1 MRRARRDDIRYQN
14 DSGKK
19 QVSYAM
25 RFFTKLF
32 LIPATMA
39 FFVVAGCER
48 ASQAGGGHGAGSADP
63 HEADHGHGADERP
76 DPISVTLFASKV
88 QLFMEYP
95 HLVKGE
101 PAKFLAHLTVM
112 ETGEPIRSGS
122 LHFKLT
128 DAAGATQKVV
138 VNAPKRDGLFTPEWT
153 FDAAGTYTLQL
164 LLVSPQAEDR
174 IEVGELVVHATDHD
188 AAHAAETS
196 TGTDP
201 PNLISFLLEQQWK
214 IGTLY
219 EKAAKRTLVHRLP
232 IPGQIV
238 APHGA
243 SAVVSPPVA
252 GRLLPP
258 PDGRLPHVGD
268 YVEAGQVLAMVE
280 PPLPATDVAQLSANR
295 AWLQTLE
302 LELAQRELEIDTKG
316 MEVDRSLIQSAARLH
331 FAQRAMGRVARLNEK
346 GVGTEQRYDEAQQ
359 DLQLAEADHQ
369 GAKALKRSYERA
381 RQRLAQLRS
390 TATIAETETVA
401 TNPSLQMSL
410 RAPIAGTIVSV
421 HHIQGE
427 HLDAHQELFRIVN
440 TEHVWVEASIS
451 EFDLGE
457 LLENPGA
464 TMELPSYPDRSF
476 DILGAAGGRLVNIGT
491 VIEPET
497 RTVSIVFELPN
508 PDGLFRVGM
517 FADVYLQTRVAT
529 ETVAIPENA
538 VLMDN
543 GRPICFVLIGGETF
557 QRRELELGVRDR
569 GFVEVKRGVEN
580 EERVV
585 TKGAYLIKLAALSPE
600 SFSHGHAH

>member
-1 MRRARRDDIRYQN
+1 MK
-14 DSGKK
+14 S
-19 QVSYAM
+19 
-25 RFFTKLF
+25 LF
-32 LIPATMA
+32 QFLMIPAVIA
-39 FFVVAGCER
+39 LGALAGCDQASR
-48 ASQAGGGHGAGSADP
+48 AQHDHDHG
-63 HEADHGHGADERP
+63 EADHEEL
-76 DPISVTLFASKV
+76 DPISVTLFTDKV

-101 PAKFLAHLTVM
+101 PARFLAHLTVM

-128 DAAGATQKVV
+128 DAAGATQEVV
-138 VNAPKRDGLFTPEWT
+138 VDAPKRDGLFIPEWT
-153 FDAAGTYTLQL
+153 FDTAKTYTLEL

-174 IEVGELVVHATDHD
+174 IAVGNLIVHATGHD
-188 AAHAAETS
+188 AAHAAETP
-196 TGTDP
+196 TGADR
-201 PNLISFLLEQQWK
+201 PNLVPFLLEQQWQ

-219 EKAAKRTLVHRLP
+219 EKAAKRTLVHRLA

-238 APHGA
+238 APQGA

-268 YVEAGQVLAMVE
+268 HVEAGQTLAMVE
-280 PPLPATDVAQLSANR
+280 PPLPVTEVAQLSANR
-295 AWLQTLE
+295 AWLQTLGM
-302 LELAQRELEIDTKG
+302 ELAQRELEIDTKG
-316 MEVDRSLIQSAARLH
+316 MEVERSLIQAAARLD
-331 FAQRAMGRVARLNEK
+331 FAQRVIDRATQLNEK
-346 GVGTEQRYDEAQQ
+346 GVGTEQEYDQARQ
-359 DLQLAEADHQ
+359 DLRLAEAEHE

-381 RQRLAQLRS
+381 RRRLAQLRS
-390 TATIAETETVA
+390 HATVAKTESVA
-401 TNPSLQMSL
+401 TNPSLQMPV
-410 RAPIAGTIVSV
+410 RAPITGKIVSV

-427 HLDAHQELFRIVN
+427 HLDAHQEIFRIVN
-440 TEHVWVEASIS
+440 TEQVWVEASIS
-451 EFDLGE
+451 EFDLSE

-464 TMELPSYPDRSF
+464 TMELPSYPGRRF
-476 DILGAAGGRLVNIGT
+476 DILGSAGGRLVNIGT

-497 RTVSIVFELPN
+497 RTVPIVFELPN

-529 ETVAIPENA
+529 DAVAIPESA

-543 GRPICFVLIGGETF
+543 GRPICFVLIDGETF
-557 QRRELELGVRDR
+557 QRRELELGVRDN
-569 GFVEVKRGVEN
+569 GFFEVKGGVVN

-600 SFSHGHAH
+600 SFSAGHAH

>member
-1 MRRARRDDIRYQN
+1 MK
-14 DSGKK
+14 S
-19 QVSYAM
+19 
-25 RFFTKLF
+25 LF
-32 LIPATMA
+32 QFLMIPAVIA
-39 FFVVAGCER
+39 LGALAGCDQASR
-48 ASQAGGGHGAGSADP
+48 AQHDHDHG
-63 HEADHGHGADERP
+63 EADHEEL
-76 DPISVTLFASKV
+76 DPISVTLFTDKV

-101 PAKFLAHLTVM
+101 PARFLAHLTVM

-128 DAAGATQKVV
+128 DAAGATQEVV
-138 VNAPKRDGLFTPEWT
+138 VDAPKRDGLFIPEWT
-153 FDAAGTYTLQL
+153 FDTAKTYTLEL

-174 IEVGELVVHATDHD
+174 IAVGNLIVHATGHD
-188 AAHAAETS
+188 AAHAAETP
-196 TGTDP
+196 TGADR
-201 PNLISFLLEQQWK
+201 PNLVPFLLEQQWQ

-219 EKAAKRTLVHRLP
+219 EKAAKRTLVHRLR

-238 APHGA
+238 APQGA

-268 YVEAGQVLAMVE
+268 RVEAGQTLAMVE
-280 PPLPATDVAQLSANR
+280 PPLPVTEVAQLRANR
-295 AWLQTLE
+295 AWLQTLGM
-302 LELAQRELEIDTKG
+302 ELAQRELEIDTKG
-316 MEVDRSLIQSAARLH
+316 MEVERSLIQAAARLD
-331 FAQRAMGRVARLNEK
+331 FAQRVIDRATQLNEK
-346 GVGTEQRYDEAQQ
+346 GVGTEQEYDQARQ
-359 DLQLAEADHQ
+359 DLRLAEAEHE

-381 RQRLAQLRS
+381 RRRLAQLRS
-390 TATIAETETVA
+390 HATVAKTESVA
-401 TNPSLQMSL
+401 TNPSLQMPV
-410 RAPIAGTIVSV
+410 RAPITGKIVSV

-427 HLDAHQELFRIVN
+427 HLDAHQEIFRIVN
-440 TEHVWVEASIS
+440 TEQVWVEASIS
-451 EFDLGE
+451 EFDLSE

-464 TMELPSYPDRSF
+464 TMELPSYPGRRF
-476 DILGAAGGRLVNIGT
+476 DILGSAGGRLVNIGT

-497 RTVSIVFELPN
+497 RTVPIVFELPN

-529 ETVAIPENA
+529 DAVAIPESA

-557 QRRELELGVRDR
+557 QRRELELGIRD
-569 GFVEVKRGVEN
+569 GGYYEVKSGVVID
-580 EERVV
+580 ERVV

-600 SFSHGHAH
+600 SFGAGHAH